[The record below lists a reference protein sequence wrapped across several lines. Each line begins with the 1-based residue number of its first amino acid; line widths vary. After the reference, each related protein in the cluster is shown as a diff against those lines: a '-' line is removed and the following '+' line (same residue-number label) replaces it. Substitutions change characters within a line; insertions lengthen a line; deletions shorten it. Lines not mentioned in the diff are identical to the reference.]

1 MFPIMVSRETVSHHT
16 CFFHCYNFPSLGMG
30 NIFPSNRLFSYMKR
44 KVTYLHSEE
53 VFRETQTYFELFL
66 IFGFYFGA
74 PPLNKT
80 LKSRKNSQ
88 YVFVFSRHT
97 SPNDVNNYFTAKSYF
112 ECNLLRVEH
121 IFVCCK

>member
-1 MFPIMVSRETVSHHT
+1 
-16 CFFHCYNFPSLGMG
+16 
-30 NIFPSNRLFSYMKR
+30 MKR

-53 VFRETQTYFELFL
+53 VFRETQTYFEFFL

-97 SPNDVNNYFTAKSYF
+97 SPNDVNNYNFFNRKSFPSLSFTKTVAR
-112 ECNLLRVEH
+112 RV
-121 IFVCCK
+121 FLAL